1 MLDRRTLL
9 FVTRARVD
17 ADAITAWITSEMA
30 ELRAET
36 ALARKE
42 LASARAELR
51 RWQELARAKGTER
64 AIDALLN

>member
-1 MLDRRTLL
+1 M
-9 FVTRARVD
+9 
-17 ADAITAWITSEMA
+17 TAWITSELV

-51 RWQELARAKGTER
+51 RWQEIATAKGTER
-64 AIDALLN
+64 EIDALLN